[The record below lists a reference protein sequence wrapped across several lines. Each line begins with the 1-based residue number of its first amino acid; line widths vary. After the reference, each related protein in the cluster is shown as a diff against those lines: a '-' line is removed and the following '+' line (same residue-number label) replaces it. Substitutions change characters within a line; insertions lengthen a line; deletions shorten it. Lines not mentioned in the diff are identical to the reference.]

1 MWVVSVSA
9 DSSQPVD
16 TKRAAGRSSCS
27 QDPNPSLCATT
38 PVAPFPHTHTHL
50 LPRVAA
56 RLCSPVVD
64 VHQRAV
70 EVQLVLSSRIIPRKT
85 LRELG
90 RDLNSSYVLPRALNV
105 LAMCLQNGLQMQ
117 CCCESRERRGDG
129 AGVSVIMRPS
139 TGGRCCCYVHQC
151 RSRAIQLRHCSL

>member
-1 MWVVSVSA
+1 MSVGGECECRQQPARRYKTCGRSLELL
-9 DSSQPVD
+9 SRSQPFAVRND
-16 TKRAAGRSSCS
+16 TRCTI
-27 QDPNPSLCATT
+27 PT
-38 PVAPFPHTHTHL
+38 HTHTHL

-70 EVQLVLSSRIIPRKT
+70 EVQLVLSSRIIPRET

-105 LAMCLQNGLQMQ
+105 LAMCLHNGLQMQ
-117 CCCESRERRGDG
+117 CCCESRERGEE
-129 AGVSVIMRPS
+129 
-139 TGGRCCCYVHQC
+139 TGQECQ
-151 RSRAIQLRHCSL
+151 S